1 VRFRASVKGCAH
13 TAIVRSTLRALLDP
27 RAIPTERVGLPMR
40 VSRAWRR
47 TVDRLL
53 PLGGS
58 SEGNQITP
66 FFDGDDVYEAML
78 AAIKSAQRRVWLE
91 TYIFTPDRVGKMFVE
106 ALLEARAR
114 GVEVV
119 VIYDSVGST
128 GMHTDNHWAPLHEA
142 GARVVAF
149 NPPFQIGRKLPL
161 LYRDHRKILIVD
173 DSVGFTGGMNIS
185 EDYAGPRLGTSMFR
199 DTQVLVEGPAVR
211 DLGLIFAAS
220 FHTATGER
228 LELSARCAPL
238 AEGVFC
244 QVLGSD
250 VRRRKRHI
258 QRAMFH
264 TVGRC
269 VRTCYVT
276 SPYFVPPPRLLSALE
291 RAAQRGVDVRVLTA
305 GFSDVPIVAI
315 AGRHLYERLLRAGVK
330 IYEMKG
336 RTLHAKTTTIDGLY
350 AAIGS
355 FNLDRWS
362 FARNLE
368 VNLSTIDPGVAQGL
382 EAQFHKDLAI
392 STEVQLDVH
401 MRMGPLDR
409 IFRWLAF
416 QLMRI

>member
-1 VRFRASVKGCAH
+1 VEGCAH

-27 RAIPTERVGLPMR
+27 RAIPTERVGLPTR
-40 VSRAWRR
+40 VARAWRR

-58 SEGNQITP
+58 SEGNQLTL
-66 FFDGDDVYEAML
+66 FFDGDSTYEAML

-91 TYIFTPDRVGKMFVE
+91 TYIFTPDRVGKMFLD

-128 GMHTDNHWAPLHEA
+128 GMHTDGHWEPLHEA
-142 GARVVAF
+142 GARVVSF

-173 DSVGFTGGMNIS
+173 ESVGFTGGMNIS
-185 EDYAGPRLGTSMFR
+185 EDYAGPKLGTAMFR

-211 DLGLIFAAS
+211 DLAMIFAAS
-220 FHTATGER
+220 FQTATGER
-228 LELSARCAPL
+228 LQLFARSAPL

-276 SPYFVPPPRLLSALE
+276 SPYFVPPPRLLTALE
-291 RAAQRGVDVRVLTA
+291 HAARRGVDVRVLTA

-336 RTLHAKTTTIDGLY
+336 RTLHAKTTTIDGVY
-350 AAIGS
+350 GGIGS

-368 VNLSTIDPGVAQGL
+368 VTLSTIDPGVARGL
-382 EAQFHKDLAI
+382 EEQFHEDLKIA
-392 STEVQLDVH
+392 TEVQLDVH
-401 MRMGPLDR
+401 MRMGVVDR
-409 IFRWLAF
+409 ILRWLAF
-416 QLMRI
+416 QLMRV